1 MAGNADTVSVS
12 ACPCADMV
20 ENTIA
25 GHSAVEDKGE
35 HSLGKSEADVT
46 AEERSSYHADAGV

>member
-1 MAGNADTVSVS
+1 
-12 ACPCADMV
+12 MV